1 MQNQIFI
8 FSVFLLNGFLIG
20 LLFDIFR
27 TLRKA
32 FKTSDI
38 ITNIEDI
45 LFWVISGLSILYNI
59 FKFNKGELRSY
70 IFLGILLGAIIY
82 LLVFSK
88 AFIKISL
95 FIIKIIKKVVYV
107 IIIVPIKF
115 LAKIIRKIF
124 IKPFFFIFVNVRK
137 ILSNFKLNLI
147 KMYNKNK
154 KSKLKKDL
162 Q

>member
-88 AFIKISL
+88 TFIKISL